1 MPRCEISISLYPR
14 RTYYSSRETCRFFP
28 VRTNEFV
35 RVGHS
40 RVTDDASARVCST
53 SADPSTHMYSIVA
66 AWEELVLTCL
76 LSPFNRNHRRVIDEK
91 QQSRTY
97 VDVSF
102 LRDPSFFLPVNDP
115 TILFL
120 YQLTIFNRNLLS
132 RFRLSRASLVYCK
145 S

>member
-1 MPRCEISISLYPR
+1 MLRCGISISLYPR
-14 RTYYSSRETCRFFP
+14 RTYYSSRGTCRFFP

-91 QQSRTY
+91 QSRTY

-102 LRDPSFFLPVNDP
+102 LRDPSFFLLM
-115 TILFL
+115 IQQFCFFISLRFSIG
-120 YQLTIFNRNLLS
+120 IF
-132 RFRLSRASLVYCK
+132 
-145 S
+145 